1 MMIQQKV
8 EDKLWEPVKICPQAP
23 PISHLFFTD
32 DCLLFTKATPK
43 DDFTI
48 RVGKGDVSLWFDKW
62 LEEGCLGGSVDVINN
77 IQDSQK
83 LPSTS
88 LRQSHSIIAL
98 PPLHRHHVAFS
109 TKSLSSIH
117 TLEPPTDPRE
127 CTIQDM

>member
-1 MMIQQKV
+1 MWKLTMMIQQKV

-77 IQDSQK
+77 IQDSQ
-83 LPSTS
+83 
-88 LRQSHSIIAL
+88 LRLKDAY
-98 PPLHRHHVAFS
+98 V
-109 TKSLSSIH
+109 
-117 TLEPPTDPRE
+117 DGV
-127 CTIQDM
+127 